1 MKKLQLLVAVVSV
14 VALSSFAW
22 ATTDTMSVE
31 FTNVTPGITTDLS
44 GTFDGV
50 HESYGAGSIYAGM
63 YNLANDTT
71 HATGQGVT
79 ISNALGSTIHG
90 FCMDVLQSSSSN
102 YQQYQVITLDS
113 GPVGGADTAMGTTRA
128 NEIRELFGRF
138 YSQSFTN
145 TQAAAFQAAI
155 WEIEY
160 EASNN
165 PLNVTSG
172 SVVVAQSDPAVQT
185 VADGWLGS
193 LTGNSTYYD
202 NNVRAISN
210 GTYQDY
216 VFTTST
222 MNPGS
227 MPVPEPLTVTAVMMA
242 LGGLGMYVRRR
253 TKTVTGRCETRSD
266 E

>member
-1 MKKLQLLVAVVSV
+1 VKKLQLLVAVVSV
-14 VALSSFAW
+14 VALSSFAS

-31 FTNVTPGITTDLS
+31 FTNVSPGMATDLS

-50 HESYGAGSIYAGM
+50 HESYGPGSVYAGV
-63 YNLANDTT
+63 YDLANDPT

-79 ISNALGSTIHG
+79 ISNALGTTIHG
-90 FCMDVLQSSSSN
+90 FCMDVLQSASSN
-102 YQQYQVITLDS
+102 FQQYQVITLDS

-160 EASNN
+160 EAANN
-165 PLNVTSG
+165 PFDVTSG

-185 VADGWLGS
+185 VANGWLGS
-193 LTGNSTYYD
+193 LTGNSAYYD
-202 NNVRAISN
+202 NNVHAISN
-210 GTYQDY
+210 GSYQDF

-222 MNPGS
+222 TNLGVS
-227 MPVPEPLTVTAVMMA
+227 PVPEPLTVTAVMMA
-242 LGGLGMYVRRR
+242 LGGLGMYVRKR
-253 TKTVTGRCETRSD
+253 TKTMRVPTTEVK
-266 E
+266 

>member
-1 MKKLQLLVAVVSV
+1 M
-14 VALSSFAW
+14 VALSSFAF

-31 FTNVTPGITTDLS
+31 FTGVSPGITTDLS

-50 HESYGAGSIYAGM
+50 HESYGPGTIYTGV
-63 YNLANDTT
+63 YNLTNDPT
-71 HATGQGVT
+71 HASGQGVT
-79 ISNALGSTIHG
+79 ISNELGTTIHG
-90 FCMDVLQSSSSN
+90 FCMDVLQNASSN
-102 YQQYQVITLDS
+102 FQQYQVIALDS
-113 GPVGGADTAMGTTRA
+113 GPIGSANTAMGTTRA

-160 EASNN
+160 EAAGN

-193 LTGNSTYYD
+193 LTGNSAYYD
-202 NNVRAISN
+202 NNVCAIGS

-222 MNPGS
+222 INFS
-227 MPVPEPLTVTAVMMA
+227 ASPVPEPLTITAVMMA
-242 LGGLGMYVRRR
+242 LGGLGMYVRKR
-253 TKTVTGRCETRSD
+253 TKAVRIPAPAPK
-266 E
+266 

>member
-1 MKKLQLLVAVVSV
+1 MA
-14 VALSSFAW
+14 ALSSFSF

-31 FTNVTPGITTDLS
+31 YSNVSPGITTDLS

-50 HESYGAGSIYAGM
+50 HESYGAGSIYAGVC
-63 YNLANDTT
+63 NLTNDPT

-79 ISNALGSTIHG
+79 ISNAVGTTIHG
-90 FCMDVLQSSSSN
+90 FCMDVLQGTSSSYS
-102 YQQYQVITLDS
+102 QYQVISLDS
-113 GPVGGADTAMGTTRA
+113 GPVGGANTAMGSTRA
-128 NEIRELFGRF
+128 NEIRELFGRY

-155 WEIEY
+155 WEVEY
-160 EASNN
+160 EAAAN

-172 SVVVAQSDPAVQT
+172 SVVVGQSDPAIQT

-193 LTGNSTYYD
+193 LTGNSAYYD

-210 GTYQDY
+210 GSYQDY

-222 MNPGS
+222 MNPGTS
-227 MPVPEPLTVTAVMMA
+227 PVPEPLTITAVIMA
-242 LGGLGMYVRRR
+242 LGGLGMYVRKR
-253 TKTVTGRCETRSD
+253 THSVAALDAAREIAN